1 MTASVNKTGTTVI
14 FINQLREK
22 IGVMFGNPETTTGGN
37 ALKFYASVRLDIRK
51 TGQIKDGDTVKGNQ
65 VRVKV
70 VKNKVAPPFKKAE
83 FDLMFNE
90 GISKIG
96 EILDFAVATDI
107 IKKSGSFFSYGD
119 TKLGQ
124 GRDKVKDLLT
134 ENPDLCDEIEA
145 KITEK
150 IKELGLEA
158 VLAKMNK

>member
-1 MTASVNKTGTTVI
+1 
-14 FINQLREK
+14 
-22 IGVMFGNPETTTGGN
+22 MFGNPETTTGGN
-37 ALKFYASVRLDIRK
+37 ALKFYASVRLDIRR
-51 TGQIKDGDTVKGNQ
+51 TGQIKDGDQIKGNQ

-90 GISKIG
+90 GISRIG
-96 EILDFAVATDI
+96 EILDFAVATEV

-124 GRDKVKDLLT
+124 GRDNVKNVLA

-158 VLAKMNK
+158 VLSKMGKKSSGE